1 VHPQWLVREEG
12 VGDRPWVG
20 QDVATFKG
28 RAVQLGF
35 AADRRGGRADSF
47 GESAAQFHGVRVGD
61 IGRPAWS
68 GGAGSIAG
76 SKKILNAGD
85 LTCEVAAGR
94 IDRKIA
100 PT

>member
-1 VHPQWLVREEG
+1 
-12 VGDRPWVG
+12 
-20 QDVATFKG
+20 
-28 RAVQLGF
+28 VQLGF

-47 GESAAQFHGVRVGD
+47 GESAAQFHGVREED
-61 IGRPAWS
+61 IGRPACS
-68 GGAGSIAG
+68 GEAGSEAG
-76 SKKILNAGD
+76 SKKILKTRD